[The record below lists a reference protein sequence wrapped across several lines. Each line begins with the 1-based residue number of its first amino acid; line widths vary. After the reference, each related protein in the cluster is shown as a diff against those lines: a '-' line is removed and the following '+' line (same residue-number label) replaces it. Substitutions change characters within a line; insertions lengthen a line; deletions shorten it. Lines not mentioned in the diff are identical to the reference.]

1 MSQTDFMNGNKPI
14 LMGILNVTPDSFS
27 DGGCFFTPDKAVSRG
42 RELAEQGADV
52 IDVGG
57 ESTRPGSHFVDEN
70 EEKRRVLPVIEELA
84 QKDGLYVSVDTTK
97 PGVAYEALKLG
108 AKMINDVSNL
118 RDGSELASVA
128 AQWDAELV
136 LMHTRGTPM
145 NMSQLTNYKDVVKE
159 VSDELMESVS
169 RALTAG
175 VDRKRIWL
183 DPGIGFAKD
192 AVQSIELLSRLDE
205 LVSLGYPVLVGPS
218 RKSFIGG
225 FDGSEENDRLG
236 GTAAAVT
243 AAVFKG
249 ARALR
254 VHDVRQMHQA
264 MSIAYAIAKERHRTM
279 EESSENA

>member
-1 MSQTDFMNGNKPI
+1 
-14 LMGILNVTPDSFS
+14 MGILNVTPDSFS
-27 DGGCFFTPDKAVSRG
+27 DGGCFFTPDGAVARG
-42 RELAEQGADV
+42 RELAKQGADV

-57 ESTRPGSHFVDEN
+57 ESTRPGSRFVDEN

-84 QKDGLYVSVDTTK
+84 QKDGLYISVDTTK

-128 AQWDAELV
+128 AEWDAELV
-136 LMHTRGTPM
+136 LMHTRGTPE
-145 NMSQLTNYKDVVKE
+145 NMSQLTDYKDVVRE
-159 VSDELMESVS
+159 VSDELMDSVS
-169 RALTAG
+169 RALAAG
-175 VDRKRIWL
+175 VDEKRIWL
-183 DPGIGFAKD
+183 DPGIGFAKN
-192 AVQSIELLSRLDE
+192 AAQSIELLSRLDE

-225 FDGSEENDRLG
+225 IASGEVNDRLG

-243 AAVFKG
+243 AAVFNG
-249 ARALR
+249 AKALR

-264 MSIAYAIAKERHRTM
+264 VCIAYAIATERHRAT